1 MKVVIEDAGPCR
13 KKLLIEVPAA
23 DVAKEYD
30 EVLVAFSR
38 GAKVP
43 GFRPGRAPRDIVAR
57 RYAKDIA
64 SELRNSLVPSSY
76 HKALEEHKIDA
87 VAVVDLQEPPPANP
101 LQDFSFAVTIDV
113 LPDFTLP
120 EYKGIPVHAA
130 EVSVSDDQV
139 KETVD
144 GLRRQAARYDDV
156 KDRVVQRGDL
166 VQIDFEGMLD
176 GQPIEAIGGKSK
188 GLGKG
193 AGHWVSADPDAFPP
207 GFGEGLEGAAI
218 GETRPIRSS
227 FRADFPVPELAG
239 KTADY
244 TVSVKGIRQ
253 PVLPEID
260 AEFLKRF
267 EVETAD
273 QLTARVREQLEA
285 AAQARDRGRR
295 RDEAIAHLLART
307 PMDLPATLVQKQ
319 TERNV
324 YNLVRSSIRQGAVE
338 NQIVENKS
346 KIFESANRSATEMLK
361 LRYILHRIAEAE
373 KVEVADEDVAAD
385 IQRQAQQA
393 GVDPAGLV
401 QRMKGDGSFE
411 EVRGDLR
418 EAKALEQVVDWAVIQ

>member
-1 MKVVIEDAGPCR
+1 VKVVVEDAGPCR
-13 KKLLIEVPAA
+13 KKLRIEVPAA
-23 DVAKEYD
+23 DVAKEY
-30 EVLVAFSR
+30 EKVLSAF
-38 GAKVP
+38 AKGSKIP
-43 GFRPGRAPRDIVAR
+43 GFRPGRAPQDIVAR

-64 SELRNSLVPSSY
+64 GELQNSLVPSSY
-76 HKALEEHKIDA
+76 HKALEENKIDA
-87 VAVVDLQEPPPANP
+87 VAIVDLDEPPPASP
-101 LQDFSFAVTIDV
+101 LQDFIFSVTVDV
-113 LPDFTLP
+113 PPDFALP
-120 EYKGIPVHAA
+120 EYKGIPVQAA
-130 EVSVSDDQV
+130 GVAVTDEQV
-139 KETVD
+139 KETID

-156 KDRVVQRGDL
+156 TDRPVQRGDL
-166 VQIDFEGMLD
+166 VQVDFEGTLD
-176 GQPIEAIGGKSK
+176 GKPIEEIGGKTR

-218 GETRPIRSS
+218 GETRTIRSAY
-227 FRADFPVPELAG
+227 REGFPVPELAG

-244 TVSVKGIRQ
+244 TVTVKGLRQ
-253 PVLPEID
+253 PVLPEMD

-267 EVETAD
+267 DVESAD

-285 AAQARDRGRR
+285 AAKARDRARR
-295 RDEAIAHLLART
+295 RDEAIAHLLSRT
-307 PMDLPATLVQKQ
+307 QMDLPASLVQRQ

-346 KIFESANRSATEMLK
+346 KIFESASRSAAEMLK

-373 KVEVADEDVAAD
+373 KVAVPDEDVAAD
-385 IQRQAQQA
+385 IERQARQA

-401 QRMKGDGSFE
+401 KRMRDDGSFD

-418 EAKALEQVVDWAVIQ
+418 EAKALDQIVDWANVQ